1 MDPQLIFGGIKLL
14 GGLFANKAN
23 KKAAAAAEAARQA
36 EIADQ
41 RAFEADAGRRNIMS
55 QFEGVREAAAKYGF
69 NPLTVAQYGQTG
81 GGGITSAV
89 GAGGSAPPLAS
100 NELLMGGLADIGD
113 VLSGEKAQRVAANK
127 LQTELGQIKLDQ
139 LRASAATKVG
149 AGASPLG
156 RRSVQTFSTSV
167 PTKVELQ
174 YGLGPL
180 KVEPKAVSTPFVTS
194 NGEVVSVPN
203 GGDLD
208 EVVTGAAIEGLGYAK
223 NRLRPFLPNIDNV
236 DGGSVV
242 DGAFSLMR
250 RSFMPAVQF
259 PKTAFTKPSK
269 LDKRALDLWTQ
280 IAP

>member
-1 MDPQLIFGGIKLL
+1 MPIDPTLVLGGIKLL
-14 GGLFANKAN
+14 GGLFG
-23 KKAAAAAEAARQA
+23 KKKVDPTP
-36 EIADQ
+36 AD
-41 RAFEADAGRRNIMS
+41 NLMS
-55 QFEGVREAAAKYGF
+55 QAQGARDAAAKYGF
-69 NPLTVAQYGQTG
+69 NPLTMLQYGQTG
-81 GGGITSAV
+81 GAMGG
-89 GAGGSAPPLAS
+89 GGAPPLAS
-100 NELLMGGLADIGD
+100 TELLMGGLADIGD

-167 PTKVELQ
+167 PNKVELQ
-174 YGLGPL
+174 FGLGPL

-203 GGDLD
+203 GGDID

-223 NRLRPFLPNIDNV
+223 NRLRPFLPNIDNIN
-236 DGGSVV
+236 GGSVV

-259 PKTAFTKPSK
+259 PKTAFTNPSK